1 MAVSDLLPLGS
12 ECHQLA
18 NQPIIYRQYA
28 VLKIFR
34 LSSYEIRLH
43 STWLLGVPEY
53 TEFHDVIGV
62 MLAEKAKLEQE
73 AFLL

>member
-1 MAVSDLLPLGS
+1 MSNENHTEGTRQLASSTRRIPFGPGVARMRWMAVSDLLPLGS

-34 LSSYEIRLH
+34 LSSYL
-43 STWLLGVPEY
+43 
-53 TEFHDVIGV
+53 
-62 MLAEKAKLEQE
+62 K
-73 AFLL
+73 